1 MMYQTLLIQDMMNLV
16 EVDTK
21 KLHFSSETIAEN
33 RFRRDCKTH
42 RIDFIFSLEL
52 VHTIGIMNLQYY
64 RGSPNGDSVVVAA
77 TWMKLTQNTVNIPLR
92 KDLHWFLQ

>member
-1 MMYQTLLIQDMMNLV
+1 MMNLV

-64 RGSPNGDSVVVAA
+64 RRSPNGDSVVVAA

>member
-1 MMYQTLLIQDMMNLV
+1 MMNLV

-42 RIDFIFSLEL
+42 RIGFIFSLEL